1 MENIS
6 VSVRVRPLN
15 SKEEKEVFAWR
26 VEGNSLV
33 QLDGKGQD
41 VDRARD
47 TKYELDN
54 IFGPDWTTEK
64 IYKVT
69 TQPLI
74 VKMVNG
80 FNSTVFAYGQ
90 TSSGKTHT
98 MRGTVECP
106 GIIPLAV
113 DEAFKLIE
121 STETREYLIR
131 VSYMEIYN
139 EEVNDLLAPENVKLP
154 IHESKENGPYVC
166 GLRED
171 IVTSP
176 DQVLALLE
184 TGEANRHTGSTKM
197 NEKSSRSHTI
207 FRMVVESRAV
217 DAEKDD
223 AGAVLVSALSLVD
236 LAGSERVAKTG
247 AEGTRMREGVSINKS
262 LLTLGNVI
270 EKLSDG
276 ALAKGSHIPYRD
288 SKLTRILQPSLGGNA
303 KTAIICAMTP
313 AWCHREESHITLR
326 FACRAKRVVNNAIV
340 NEVLSDAAVLKRQA
354 KEIEELKKKLA
365 AGNGGGAFSDD
376 QINGLRAQ
384 LLRSEQEKELMRV
397 KLQEEQQEKEK
408 ARQDAERA
416 QKEAANTKK
425 LLFQSR
431 DEPAESSGGYRKNSR
446 RETWCP
452 GKSAWAAPAEPPSSD
467 TPTHSGGGDSSQR
480 KRSIQRGDGAGPRKS
495 TAELSTLLEEDE
507 EDDDVVECSM
517 RKRSRREYSSVS
529 EYMQEDDVEDGDEDS
544 GAFDLCQSMER
555 IMASLPAQD
564 RTVLTQ
570 YMQLH
575 QETEERVENLERD
588 LEQERQAAQEARND
602 RSASDALS
610 QQLEH
615 AKWQARQAEKKIE
628 ELQAMYRS
636 VEQER
641 DTLSASCAQ
650 LESAMDALSN
660 DFNARCKEATEKC
673 AAAKEQAKEAKA
685 ELIDVRA
692 KLERREYEFGK
703 LESKEAESK
712 AKLEEAEA
720 KLKRTL
726 EEMDST
732 KAAFQA
738 VEERAEEAEK
748 RGRELYEETT
758 RLQNHVRELET
769 RKRAPLYQK
778 KQEEELKAA
787 VEKAQECEVRAI
799 EAELRVKEL
808 RATMEAVQKELSDL
822 QDSASTAAR
831 QAEQTHKDLIEG
843 HALELQRLAAESALQ
858 QEHHDEAVATLRAQ
872 LDELEATR
880 ASLDEQLRGRD
891 QQLAALQ
898 EDATVLKARIGELEA
913 QEVELQACA
922 VAAQEKIAHLEQT
935 AEAEALA
942 HEAALA
948 ALQQQHT
955 DALTV
960 HAQAHL
966 EALSSANAQHGQVAA
981 QLEGKLAE
989 SKASMVQL
997 EEELR
1002 AARERAEVLV
1012 KASLDQ
1018 TQAAAAEKADLQR
1031 QVAELSAKVQEASG
1045 ALKAKEELKEE
1056 RLRSKQEIATLKAE
1070 LQKLQ
1075 LESKSGAK
1083 GKDLA
1088 QKEIDALKK
1097 RLTDTETKLRAALQ
1111 DKTAALQE
1119 KGNLERQLKQHH
1131 SQKLTLEKTLEK
1143 KDALECKK
1151 RESMMVKSKE
1161 VLNTV
1166 EERLRTT
1173 IVEAQ
1178 KLQMDLTAKQSEC
1191 SGLEE
1196 QLHEQQTQNARL
1208 QDDVAKLGMECAEL
1222 RGQLECL
1229 EFQHKEA
1236 TGQLQSSQAELEL
1249 ARSACEQKAS
1259 DLAQLQAKLAE
1270 ADECEQRNSATIVEM
1285 RCQHDTLRDENGALR
1300 AAVDAARQAAEDTA
1314 LRASQERADLEA
1326 AAASS
1331 SEEKRNLEAALKAAR
1346 ETLTTTQ
1353 AELVNA
1359 TAAHAYTQGQWQSA
1373 QGELQVLSA
1382 SLKQREAQLEQC
1394 KVDLAGAV
1402 EAEQRLNA
1410 ALADMR
1416 SQHDVLV
1423 QETGALQAAV
1433 RDSQAARAAGEDARQ
1448 AAEDKVRQARAEAAS
1463 LHQALTSREE
1473 AEQALR
1479 SQLAAAEESLA
1490 VARADLSANASM
1502 QEKLRGESVAQ
1513 AMRANEALSAA
1524 QQCSEALEAEL
1535 VTVRSQLVEAQALAA
1550 SAATASDL
1558 NRALAV
1564 AQQRSEAL
1572 EAELVTV
1579 RSQLVEAQALAASAA
1594 TASDLNRALAVAQ
1607 QRSEALEAELVTVRS
1622 QLVEAQALAASAAT
1636 ASDLNRALAVA
1647 QQRSEALEAELV
1659 TVRSQL
1665 VETQALA
1672 ASAATAS
1679 DLNRALAVAQQR
1691 SEALEAELV
1700 TVRSQLVEA
1709 QALAASAA
1717 TASDLNRALAVAQQ
1731 RSEALEAELVTVRSQ
1746 LVETQALA
1754 ASAATASDLNRA
1766 LAVAQQRSEALEAE
1780 LVTVRSQLVEAQ
1792 ALAASAATAS
1802 DLNRALAVAQQ
1813 RSEALEAELVTVRS
1827 QLVEAQALAAS
1838 AATTSDL
1845 NRSLAAGPR
1854 LLPVDELQ
1862 RRLNELIATNQELD
1876 TLNFSLTEQQVALTA
1891 ERDTLASQLADA
1903 LATHEELKCSV
1914 AQHVQQQQRLQHDT
1928 DGLSTRLANR
1938 QPDAEAQR
1946 RIEAALQDARQ
1957 EAELQIVELQ
1967 GRVTQ
1972 LQAAAVAA
1980 AEAHSELQQRY
1991 DALQQERLAIEQQLS
2006 HLRTCPGGALQVVEA
2021 AAGNSSA
2028 DAEILGLRARVADLL
2043 QRQADLEVEMS
2054 DVQAAHNVA
2063 VAERMTLER
2072 QSAVRVLELETA
2084 NLRLQDDLAAL
2095 QQLLPADN
2103 DTDANQQRAAFAAE
2117 LSALRLARANAEAN
2131 VQKLDADLRSAEDK
2145 IQGLQDALTAATAAR
2160 ASAEAQANEQ
2170 VNSLLLGY
2178 DQLTLQCAQLQTDLN
2193 GKSADAEALRVDL
2206 AQAVEKQQDAERR
2219 GADLANMLS
2228 VLRAELM
2235 ATAASRDEVVKR
2247 LAEVE
2252 SRAAEC
2258 QELQLQVRSLQV
2270 DAVRLTK
2277 DAADA
2282 KAAAT
2287 SLDAEVQ
2294 ELLESN
2300 TLLESQLQEL
2310 RASHAALQ
2318 AQLASRPPGSDPA
2331 EIAVLAARL
2340 QESERLRSTLEQQ
2353 VFELQQSLSAASVQQ
2368 RAWARE
2374 LDEARAGLEAQ
2385 LATATQVCRHLQ
2397 EKNAALDGELQAVRA
2412 QLAAE
2417 GSGHPLS
2424 ERLHEL
2430 QSHLQLQEDR
2440 HRLAAQELQDELAAL
2455 QQHVE
2460 EKQRLE
2466 ASLTQ
2471 RVQVLST
2478 EVRKLR
2484 DFQDELRMTAEQR
2497 EAALNAEK
2505 LQLESQIHWLTE
2517 QNQRLQEGQMEG
2529 QVPQAVP
2536 DVDQRLQALEEELR
2550 KSRRA
2555 EAKLTAML
2563 YRLRKD
2569 VEASKENKLDMQ
2581 KLVELRSSEYDMDF
2595 LTAKCKRLQ
2604 QRLADAQAHGSAGS
2618 KAQPL
2623 GFAGAFIDKE
2633 NLPLMQQQQRR

>member
-1 MENIS
+1 
-6 VSVRVRPLN
+6 
-15 SKEEKEVFAWR
+15 
-26 VEGNSLV
+26 
-33 QLDGKGQD
+33 
-41 VDRARD
+41 
-47 TKYELDN
+47 
-54 IFGPDWTTEK
+54 
-64 IYKVT
+64 
-69 TQPLI
+69 
-74 VKMVNG
+74 
-80 FNSTVFAYGQ
+80 
-90 TSSGKTHT
+90 
-98 MRGTVECP
+98 
-106 GIIPLAV
+106 
-113 DEAFKLIE
+113 
-121 STETREYLIR
+121 
-131 VSYMEIYN
+131 
-139 EEVNDLLAPENVKLP
+139 
-154 IHESKENGPYVC
+154 
-166 GLRED
+166 
-171 IVTSP
+171 
-176 DQVLALLE
+176 
-184 TGEANRHTGSTKM
+184 
-197 NEKSSRSHTI
+197 
-207 FRMVVESRAV
+207 
-217 DAEKDD
+217 
-223 AGAVLVSALSLVD
+223 
-236 LAGSERVAKTG
+236 
-247 AEGTRMREGVSINKS
+247 
-262 LLTLGNVI
+262 
-270 EKLSDG
+270 
-276 ALAKGSHIPYRD
+276 
-288 SKLTRILQPSLGGNA
+288 
-303 KTAIICAMTP
+303 
-313 AWCHREESHITLR
+313 
-326 FACRAKRVVNNAIV
+326 
-340 NEVLSDAAVLKRQA
+340 
-354 KEIEELKKKLA
+354 
-365 AGNGGGAFSDD
+365 
-376 QINGLRAQ
+376 
-384 LLRSEQEKELMRV
+384 
-397 KLQEEQQEKEK
+397 
-408 ARQDAERA
+408 
-416 QKEAANTKK
+416 
-425 LLFQSR
+425 
-431 DEPAESSGGYRKNSR
+431 
-446 RETWCP
+446 
-452 GKSAWAAPAEPPSSD
+452 
-467 TPTHSGGGDSSQR
+467 
-480 KRSIQRGDGAGPRKS
+480 
-495 TAELSTLLEEDE
+495 
-507 EDDDVVECSM
+507 
-517 RKRSRREYSSVS
+517 
-529 EYMQEDDVEDGDEDS
+529 
-544 GAFDLCQSMER
+544 
-555 IMASLPAQD
+555 
-564 RTVLTQ
+564 
-570 YMQLH
+570 
-575 QETEERVENLERD
+575 
-588 LEQERQAAQEARND
+588 
-602 RSASDALS
+602 
-610 QQLEH
+610 
-615 AKWQARQAEKKIE
+615 
-628 ELQAMYRS
+628 
-636 VEQER
+636 
-641 DTLSASCAQ
+641 
-650 LESAMDALSN
+650 
-660 DFNARCKEATEKC
+660 
-673 AAAKEQAKEAKA
+673 
-685 ELIDVRA
+685 
-692 KLERREYEFGK
+692 
-703 LESKEAESK
+703 
-712 AKLEEAEA
+712 
-720 KLKRTL
+720 
-726 EEMDST
+726 
-732 KAAFQA
+732 
-738 VEERAEEAEK
+738 
-748 RGRELYEETT
+748 
-758 RLQNHVRELET
+758 
-769 RKRAPLYQK
+769 
-778 KQEEELKAA
+778 
-787 VEKAQECEVRAI
+787 
-799 EAELRVKEL
+799 
-808 RATMEAVQKELSDL
+808 
-822 QDSASTAAR
+822 
-831 QAEQTHKDLIEG
+831 
-843 HALELQRLAAESALQ
+843 
-858 QEHHDEAVATLRAQ
+858 
-872 LDELEATR
+872 
-880 ASLDEQLRGRD
+880 
-891 QQLAALQ
+891 
-898 EDATVLKARIGELEA
+898 
-913 QEVELQACA
+913 
-922 VAAQEKIAHLEQT
+922 
-935 AEAEALA
+935 
-942 HEAALA
+942 
-948 ALQQQHT
+948 
-955 DALTV
+955 
-960 HAQAHL
+960 
-966 EALSSANAQHGQVAA
+966 
-981 QLEGKLAE
+981 
-989 SKASMVQL
+989 MVQL

-1665 VETQALA
+1665 VE
-1672 ASAATAS
+1672 
-1679 DLNRALAVAQQR
+1679 
-1691 SEALEAELV
+1691 
-1700 TVRSQLVEA
+1700 
-1709 QALAASAA
+1709 
-1717 TASDLNRALAVAQQ
+1717 
-1731 RSEALEAELVTVRSQ
+1731 
-1746 LVETQALA
+1746 
-1754 ASAATASDLNRA
+1754 
-1766 LAVAQQRSEALEAE
+1766 
-1780 LVTVRSQLVEAQ
+1780 AQ

-2043 QRQADLEVEMS
+2043 QRQADLEVDMS

-2300 TLLESQLQEL
+2300 TLLESQ
-2310 RASHAALQ
+2310 

-2385 LATATQVCRHLQ
+2385 LATATQ

-2623 GFAGAFIDKE
+2623 GSAGAFIDKE